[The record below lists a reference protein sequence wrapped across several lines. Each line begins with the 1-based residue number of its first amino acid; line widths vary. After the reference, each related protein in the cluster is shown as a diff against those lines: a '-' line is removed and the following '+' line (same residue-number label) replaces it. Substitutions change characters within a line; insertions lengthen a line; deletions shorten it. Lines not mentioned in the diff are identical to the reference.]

1 MEEVSGDGFH
11 VVHVYFLMM
20 NTISDEGGL
29 AFELSF
35 QNCRSFL
42 LQVFLPVHVSY
53 LVVAGFLLFASA
65 VFSLFLLGRPCADMI
80 WEDLNVVSCVVVGK
94 F

>member
-42 LQVFLPVHVSY
+42 LQVFLPVHVFRGY
-53 LVVAGFLLFASA
+53 YGFGDALS
-65 VFSLFLLGRPCADMI
+65 
-80 WEDLNVVSCVVVGK
+80 
-94 F
+94 